1 MLRSPHRISR
11 HRTLLAGSAAATTV
25 TIAFVWMLRPA
36 TGVPRADFV
45 TVHSSDVRVTT
56 NTPDAVESS
65 FNGSSHPQ
73 QSQSAIPPRP
83 LLSSVVLGAD
93 IFSPSFAPQ
102 GELLFHSGRNH
113 SALMRA
119 TFDQAGTPTV
129 ATLLQDGAT
138 NYHATL
144 SPDGVWLSYDSDRDG
159 TRGVYVA
166 RADASESRK
175 ISGDGYAAVP
185 RWSPDGRRL
194 AFLKAEDQRPRVWN
208 LWLADLATGFTCR
221 VSAHDVG
228 QTWGAS
234 WFPDG
239 QRLAYSVEDKL
250 VLAYVNNPNFRVI
263 PSPRRGHLIRTPA
276 VSPDGNYVVFQVHR
290 DGGWLL
296 DVARGTMRRVLAD
309 VAAEEFAWSP
319 DSERVVFHTRR
330 NGAWSVWQLEL
341 KPTVVAGAL

>member
-1 MLRSPHRISR
+1 VPID
-11 HRTLLAGSAAATTV
+11 T
-25 TIAFVWMLRPA
+25 PA
-36 TGVPRADFV
+36 
-45 TVHSSDVRVTT
+45 
-56 NTPDAVESS
+56 DAESS
-65 FNGSSHPQ
+65 GNGFSRPQ
-73 QSQSAIPPRP
+73 QSRSAIPPRP

-93 IFSPSFAPQ
+93 VFSPSFAPH
-102 GELLFHSGRNH
+102 GELLFHSGRKH

-119 TFDQAGTPTV
+119 TFDWAGTPAV
-129 ATLLQDGAT
+129 ATLLRDGAT

-144 SPDGVWLSYDSDRDG
+144 SPDGMWLSYDSDRDG

-166 RADASESRK
+166 RSDASEPRK

-185 RWSPDGRRL
+185 RWSPDGRHL
-194 AFLKAEDQRPRVWN
+194 AFLKAEDRRPRVWN
-208 LWLADLATGFTCR
+208 VWVADLTTGSTSR
-221 VSAHDVG
+221 VSGHDVG

-239 QRLAYSVEDKL
+239 QRFAYSVEDKL
-250 VLAYVNNPNFRVI
+250 VLAHVNNASFRVI

-296 DVARGTMRRVLAD
+296 DVARGTVRRVLTD
-309 VAAEEFAWSP
+309 VTAEEFAWSP
-319 DSERVVFHTRR
+319 DGHRVVFHTRR

-341 KPTVVAGAL
+341 EPKMVAGAV